1 MDKLKRERTPLRNT
15 ITRTT
20 NEIKSGLSLEEV
32 DIILIRAKF
41 ERLTILSDRLILID
55 DKIKEILLDDPR
67 STEAQIND
75 EMEQCETYSLQ
86 VGIVAQKVKEYESKL
101 AASCDDKMSQSSTS
115 DVKRQIKLPK
125 FELKKY
131 TGELEEWLSWWSHF
145 EKIHLDESLSDVDK
159 FESILIKCKFHKRTS
174 LKTFVTMHQFRP
186 NFQHLCKTRWSRFC
200 LTSKYFSLTLTCVT
214 SLLSIKYKKNQ
225 QS

>member
-41 ERLTILSDRLILID
+41 ERLTILNDRLILIG

-86 VGIVAQKVKEYESKL
+86 VGIVAQKHPVMIKCHNLEL
-101 AASCDDKMSQSSTS
+101 QMF
-115 DVKRQIKLPK
+115 KRQIKLPK
-125 FELKKY
+125 FEIKKVY
-131 TGELEEWLSWWSHF
+131 SHF
-145 EKIHLDESLSDVDK
+145 EKIHLGESLSDVDK
-159 FESILIKCKFHKRTS
+159 FEYLIQS
-174 LKTFVTMHQFRP
+174 MVVG
-186 NFQHLCKTRWSRFC
+186 
-200 LTSKYFSLTLTCVT
+200 SKAHRLVT
-214 SLLSIKYKKNQ
+214 SFPLTEKNYNKVIGDLKDRFGDKDMLTELYVLKLLKLVIANISINRRIELPSQYHSFKKQ
-225 QS
+225 PSH